1 HIFQLGIKS
10 TLIAIGIIMIIV
22 LNKKSLYREFLLRG
36 LDGPIKFDSQELIEY
51 IRNEVLD
58 PPSNKAYNL
67 NYGEIKVPITLPD
80 GHQTLRLMQS
90 MVFYDNAI
98 KYLFPHK
105 HGGWFVEA
113 GALDGE
119 SVSNTLYLE
128 KDMGWT
134 GLFLVEVD
142 ERKYKTLLQKHRKA
156 WSANV
161 CLATHP
167 YPSKELFILRDIE
180 SAAMGTLASH
190 DQRVHMTN
198 GSSVMSST
206 FTSVQCLPLSSIL
219 TALKVRHIDLLSLD
233 VEGAE
238 LDILNT
244 LDFSLFTIDVLFLE
258 VLSNKNIEDQH
269 KEVVTVM
276 ERRGFTLFLSL
287 EIDYIFIRTASKYHR
302 IVLEQGPIMYDVET
316 DSIKLK
322 GNVTNQAK

>member
-1 HIFQLGIKS
+1 
-10 TLIAIGIIMIIV
+10 
-22 LNKKSLYREFLLRG
+22 
-36 LDGPIKFDSQELIEY
+36 
-51 IRNEVLD
+51 VLD
-58 PPSNKAYNL
+58 PPSNKVYNL
-67 NYGEIKVPITLPD
+67 NYRVMKIPITWPD
-80 GHQTLRLMQS
+80 GHQTIRPMQS
-90 MVFYDNAI
+90 LVFYDNAI

-105 HGGWFVEA
+105 HGGCFVEA

-119 SVSNTLYLE
+119 DSSNTLYLE

-134 GLFLVEVD
+134 GLLVEVD

-167 YPSKELFILRDIE
+167 NPSKELFILRSIS
-180 SAAMGTLASH
+180 SAPMSTLASH
-190 DQRVHMTN
+190 DQRVNMTK

-244 LDFSLFTIDVLFLE
+244 LDFSLFTIDVIFIE

-287 EIDYIFIRTASKYHR
+287 YIDYIFIRTASKYHR
-302 IVLEQGPIMYDVET
+302 IALEQGPIMYDVKT
-316 DSIKLK
+316 DSIKSK
-322 GNVTNQAK
+322 GNISAQH